1 MINYNSDKLKHL
13 LYEKENLN
21 YSIKGYN
28 EAILKAEQICEAFL
42 GCTLRIRKEKF
53 IISMLEIYY
62 GSIEDKAHDWYRTHY
77 IYKNSKYK
85 EHTEKQLEKGIKLYL
100 STLKDD
106 DTYQRMD
113 FVIGNEGVAVSLL
126 LRRIHNMDFSK
137 MCNNNSKGEPHN
149 ILKKMGIKNSDHG
162 KPIQFLDEDNNDY
175 KSIVIIDTHRDIYNK
190 FNLITKTKKRINVKT
205 EFEEKNSLNWNFSA
219 EREKN

>member
-1 MINYNSDKLKHL
+1 
-13 LYEKENLN
+13 
-21 YSIKGYN
+21 
-28 EAILKAEQICEAFL
+28 
-42 GCTLRIRKEKF
+42 
-53 IISMLEIYY
+53 
-62 GSIEDKAHDWYRTHY
+62 
-77 IYKNSKYK
+77 
-85 EHTEKQLEKGIKLYL
+85 
-100 STLKDD
+100 
-106 DTYQRMD
+106 MD

-190 FNLITKTKKRINVKT
+190 FNLIIFDFLYLLQV
-205 EFEEKNSLNWNFSA
+205 W
-219 EREKN
+219 